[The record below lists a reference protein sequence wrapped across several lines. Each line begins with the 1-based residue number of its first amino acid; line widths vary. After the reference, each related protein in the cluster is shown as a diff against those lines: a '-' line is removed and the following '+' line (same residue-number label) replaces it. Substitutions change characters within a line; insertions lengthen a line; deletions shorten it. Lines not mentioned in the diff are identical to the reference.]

1 MIIGTIWS
9 SFNTLSGMRGQSTMG
24 RLTPSFRTVYSEVL
38 DDLRK
43 EIRNCFVDV
52 THKEAFDL
60 LYKEAWR
67 PEEAAM
73 GNSTLPTVLDKLCMV
88 ANINSRKLIELKK
101 EEIKIKE
108 AKIQSLAEMID
119 SLEQKINDQGRRL
132 DFLMSSSASASIG
145 YNR

>member
-1 MIIGTIWS
+1 
-9 SFNTLSGMRGQSTMG
+9 MG

-43 EIRNCFVDV
+43 EMRNCFVELS
-52 THKEAFDL
+52 HKEAFDS

-88 ANINSRKLIELKK
+88 ANINTRKLIELKK

-108 AKIQSLAEMID
+108 AKIQALSELID
-119 SLEQKINDQGRRL
+119 SLEQKIKDHSCRL
-132 DFLMSSSASASIG
+132 DALSLE
-145 YNR
+145 N

>member
-1 MIIGTIWS
+1 
-9 SFNTLSGMRGQSTMG
+9 MG

-43 EIRNCFVDV
+43 EMRNCFVDV
-52 THKEAFDL
+52 NHKEAFDL

-88 ANINSRKLIELKK
+88 ANINTRKLVEVIKA
-101 EEIKIKE
+101 EITIKDT
-108 AKIQSLAEMID
+108 KIQAIQQMID
-119 SLEQKINDQGRRL
+119 SLEEVINDQGYVQGTSNAI
-132 DFLMSSSASASIG
+132 FI
-145 YNR
+145 

>member
-1 MIIGTIWS
+1 
-9 SFNTLSGMRGQSTMG
+9 MG
-24 RLTPSFRTVYSEVL
+24 ILTPSFRTVYSEVL

-43 EIRNCFVDV
+43 EMRDCFVDLS
-52 THKEAFDL
+52 HKEAFDL

-88 ANINSRKLIELKK
+88 ANISTRKLIELKK
-101 EEIKIKE
+101 EELKIKQ
-108 AKIQSLAEMID
+108 AKIEALQPMIE
-119 SLEQKINDQGRRL
+119 SLEQKIKDQARRL
-132 DFLMSSSASASIG
+132 DVLMSSPTSTSVR